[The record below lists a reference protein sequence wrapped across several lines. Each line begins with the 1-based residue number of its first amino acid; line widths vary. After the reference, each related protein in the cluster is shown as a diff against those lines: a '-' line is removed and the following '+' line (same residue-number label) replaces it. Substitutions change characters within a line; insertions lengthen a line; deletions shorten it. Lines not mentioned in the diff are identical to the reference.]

1 MYVGVCV
8 RRFISSLT
16 INCTVQQTHIRSPG
30 MILRAIEHVKQN
42 EDNDFYALSQDTRWQ
57 LAKNGEFCL
66 YIVTKYMG
74 SFDRE

>member
-1 MYVGVCV
+1 
-8 RRFISSLT
+8 
-16 INCTVQQTHIRSPG
+16 